1 MKIRPISKN
10 QRECK
15 EYPSCLPEEMSVLS
29 GGYVITTCGEIIV
42 VEDNQEN
49 KDVFSSYINDYLETK
64 QSNVYEIYL
73 ATKLLCELG
82 CIVYTGVRLEYIKNK
97 LGGLDSSMGSL
108 IFPIEIE
115 NITDIQKDICL
126 HLLASN
132 QSIFGKGEKIAI
144 QYGGFPDTVY
154 TKEEVMNFLSSKTY
168 HK

>member
-1 MKIRPISKN
+1 MKIRLISKN

-42 VEDNQEN
+42 VEDNQEH
-49 KDVFSSYINDYLETK
+49 KDVFSSYINDYLESE
-64 QSNVYEIYL
+64 QSTVYETYL

-97 LGGLDSSMGSL
+97 LGGLDTSMGSL
-108 IFPIEIE
+108 TFPSEME
-115 NITDIQKDICL
+115 NVTEIQKEICL
-126 HLLASN
+126 RLLDNNRSL
-132 QSIFGKGEKIAI
+132 FGNGEKIAI
-144 QYGGFPDTVY
+144 QYGGFPDIIY
-154 TKEEVMNFLSSKTY
+154 SKEEIIDFLNSKTY

>member
-42 VEDNQEN
+42 VEDNQEH

-108 IFPIEIE
+108 IFPIEIAM
-115 NITDIQKDICL
+115 L
-126 HLLASN
+126 
-132 QSIFGKGEKIAI
+132 
-144 QYGGFPDTVY
+144 
-154 TKEEVMNFLSSKTY
+154 
-168 HK
+168 